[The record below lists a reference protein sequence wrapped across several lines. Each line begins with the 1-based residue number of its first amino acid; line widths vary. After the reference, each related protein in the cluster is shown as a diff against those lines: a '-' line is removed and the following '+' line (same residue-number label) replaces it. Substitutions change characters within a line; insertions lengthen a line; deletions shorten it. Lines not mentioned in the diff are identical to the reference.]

1 MPFLPGV
8 ISVSSTQAVEASGQ
22 QLDATHD
29 AGVLDYCAD
38 FDSELSLLSLPVPCM
53 SLQNSHFSSC
63 GNTGLLDHFS
73 SAFSM
78 SGSRSPKDEQLT
90 LMEHYTR
97 LKQQQKQQLALQH
110 VTPSYTQSSF
120 TTARMPAAPL
130 SLTSSQSSVAH
141 NFDARQLEFM
151 QSSLLYDPPVHLSS
165 TPSTEASVPDDKAM
179 EKIYEHPWVVSHL
192 QELTSCFS
200 LGMVQEH
207 MAHLLDLPKS
217 KDSGG
222 SPSYSRESHTLCPK
236 HSSSTS
242 MYDLQVWFLRA
253 LAVYALPD
261 PVSQWFHPVY
271 SYR

>member
-1 MPFLPGV
+1 
-8 ISVSSTQAVEASGQ
+8 
-22 QLDATHD
+22 
-29 AGVLDYCAD
+29 
-38 FDSELSLLSLPVPCM
+38 M
-53 SLQNSHFSSC
+53 SLQNSLFSSC
-63 GNTGLLDHFS
+63 GNTGVLDRFS

-90 LMEHYTR
+90 LTEHYIR

-120 TTARMPAAPL
+120 TTAGMPAAPL

-151 QSSLLYDPPVHLSS
+151 QSSLSYDPPVPLSS
-165 TPSTEASVPDDKAM
+165 TPPTEASVPDDKAM

-222 SPSYSRESHTLCPK
+222 SPSYSRESHTPCPE
-236 HSSSTS
+236 HSSSNS

-261 PVSQWFHPVY
+261 PVSQWFY
-271 SYR
+271 SCVQLHIDGSSPQCV